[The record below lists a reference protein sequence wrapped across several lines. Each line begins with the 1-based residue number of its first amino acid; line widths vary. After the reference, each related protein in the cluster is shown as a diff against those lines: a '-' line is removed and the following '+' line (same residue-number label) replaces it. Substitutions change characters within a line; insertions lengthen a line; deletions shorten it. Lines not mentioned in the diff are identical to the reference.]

1 MGSLLTLFASN
12 KPASLVLPAGA
23 LAVYSVAKTP
33 SWNGAC
39 MRIKRSSDN
48 TQTDIG
54 FTSTGWFD
62 MAAAVAFAGG
72 STITVEKWYDQSGNG
87 YDAIGAGT
95 DRPTLIAGNTINGK
109 QPISFY
115 KNTGTGGTWVG
126 AAQLTLPAGVSVSNR
141 AFTMATCY
149 ADGVGV
155 VGSGV
160 VDANSLTELGA
171 VASPNR
177 GLLFYRVDNS
187 VLASDGF
194 KFEASDK
201 KLFTPR
207 CGQVESLIYG
217 SDASNLFLRNNGNTV
232 TSAAFAAQT
241 YTGGFIGV
249 GSLVLKTAM
258 EQFAYVVY
266 GSTLSADDRALIDT
280 AFNTTFG
287 ANIPMTS
294 KIVYEGD
301 SITAGTAQSAEMYG
315 YPRVV
320 SAINRQSMGVY
331 NLALSGR
338 LMATCY
344 ANRANSTARRDASV
358 AKNFSSIFAGTND
371 LSNRASG
378 TIVGYGTTVWTS
390 YLLPFIQAMQAGS
403 FDRVF
408 VGTMV
413 ARSWA
418 GSAQDIID
426 QEAERLVYNTL
437 IRNNATTYGYTVL
450 DYASLSEM
458 SVSTNTTYFVDGVH
472 PTKLGYSVMGTYA
485 APIIAGYI

>member
-1 MGSLLTLFASN
+1 MGHLLTLFARN
-12 KPASLVLPAGA
+12 RPASLVLPAGA

-39 MRIKRSSDN
+39 MRIKRSNDN

-54 FTSTGWFD
+54 FTASGWFD

-72 STITVEKWYDQSGNG
+72 STITIEIWYDQSGNG
-87 YDAIGAGT
+87 YHAIGAGA
-95 DRPTLIAGNTINGK
+95 DRPTLIVGNSINGK

-126 AAQLTLPAGVSVSNR
+126 AAQLTLPAALSVSNR
-141 AFTMATCY
+141 AFTMATAY
-149 ADGVGV
+149 ACGAGV
-155 VGSGV
+155 VGTGV

-187 VLASDGF
+187 VLAGDGF
-194 KFEASDK
+194 KFETSDK

-207 CGQVESLIYG
+207 CGQVDSLIFG

-241 YTGGFIGV
+241 YTGGTIGV

-266 GSTLSADDRALIDT
+266 GSTLSAGDRALVDA

-320 SAINRQSMGVY
+320 SAINGQSTGVY
-331 NLALSGR
+331 NIALSGR
-338 LMATCY
+338 TMATCY
-344 ANRANSTARRDASV
+344 ANRANSTNRYDGSMPAI
-358 AKNFSSIFAGTND
+358 SSIFAGTND

-378 TIVGYGTTVWTS
+378 TIVGYGTTIWTS
-390 YLLPFIQAMQAGS
+390 YLLPFIQAMQAGG
-403 FDRVF
+403 FDGVL
-408 VGTMV
+408 VGTMI
-413 ARSWA
+413 ARQWA
-418 GSAQDIID
+418 GSATDIA
-426 QEAERLVYNTL
+426 QKEAERLAYNTL
-437 IRNNATTYGYTVL
+437 IRNNAATYGYTVL

-458 SVSTNTTYFVDGVH
+458 SNYTNTTYFVDGIH
-472 PTKLGYSVMGTYA
+472 PTRLGYYVMGTYA